1 MISFYAF
8 RKSKQKDTALSSSNT
23 VIYNQ
28 TIRTT
33 KNTPNNSSTGIM
45 PHLAKALCLLLLLLS
60 ILLVSMA
67 SPINVIIAKDCTDEG
82 TSGDGSSP
90 SCNTQDSNSFT
101 HSPSGND
108 GNGEHIPLKHTKS
121 ILIMKV
127 AMKILKTTHHL
138 QCHFHK
144 YCNRNYFVVL
154 FILLY
159 I

>member
-1 MISFYAF
+1 
-8 RKSKQKDTALSSSNT
+8 
-23 VIYNQ
+23 
-28 TIRTT
+28 
-33 KNTPNNSSTGIM
+33 M
-45 PHLAKALCLLLLLLS
+45 PHLAKALCLLLLLS

-67 SPINVIIAKDCTDEG
+67 SPINVVIAKDCTDEG

-127 AMKILKTTHHL
+127 AMKILKMTHHL
-138 QCHFHK
+138 QCHFRK

-154 FILLY
+154 FYSSIY
-159 I
+159 II

>member
-8 RKSKQKDTALSSSNT
+8 RKSKRKDTALSSSNT

-82 TSGDGSSP
+82 TSGMDP
-90 SCNTQDSNSFT
+90 
-101 HSPSGND
+101 HRR
-108 GNGEHIPLKHTKS
+108 
-121 ILIMKV
+121 V
-127 AMKILKTTHHL
+127 ILKIQIPSLILHL
-138 QCHFHK
+138 VMMAMENIFH
-144 YCNRNYFVVL
+144 
-154 FILLY
+154 
-159 I
+159 

>member
-8 RKSKQKDTALSSSNT
+8 RKSKQKDTALSSSNIVT
-23 VIYNQ
+23 YNQ

-67 SPINVIIAKDCTDEG
+67 SPINVVIAKDCTDEG

-108 GNGEHIPLKHTKS
+108 DNGEHIH
-121 ILIMKV
+121 
-127 AMKILKTTHHL
+127 
-138 QCHFHK
+138 
-144 YCNRNYFVVL
+144 
-154 FILLY
+154 
-159 I
+159 

>member
-1 MISFYAF
+1 MMSYYAF
-8 RKSKQKDTALSSSNT
+8 RKSKQKDTALSSSNI

-45 PHLAKALCLLLLLLS
+45 PHLAKALCLLLLLS

-108 GNGEHIPLKHTKS
+108 DNGEHIPLKHTKS
-121 ILIMKV
+121 ILIMK
-127 AMKILKTTHHL
+127 
-138 QCHFHK
+138 
-144 YCNRNYFVVL
+144 
-154 FILLY
+154 
-159 I
+159 